1 MSVFVCG
8 GEGAGGRSC
17 VLEVGVERI
26 VRLENWLEMKN
37 EGKTK

>member
-1 MSVFVCG
+1 MCG

-17 VLEVGVERI
+17 VLAVGVERI